1 MSDGTM
7 HGEVQDKTFSGK
19 GIKNWGAY
27 CCTIFR
33 NRVGRSAKNND
44 VLEHKGKFYQCTWY
58 QNRDE
63 NNEPVFKAYWKTVT
77 GIPATPPLEGHVDT
91 YVPQVYSNV
100 LSTEDAEAL
109 LESKTVAVL
118 RRACEARE
126 LNFGA
131 NHRKADLIAMLVQ
144 SGIDSGRISPPAGTD
159 ADHEAQAQADI
170 FDA

>member
-1 MSDGTM
+1 MADGT
-7 HGEVQDKTFSGK
+7 KTYEGP
-19 GIKNWGAY
+19 GIHNWGAY

-44 VLEHKGKFYQCTWY
+44 VLEHKGKLYQCTWY
-58 QNRDE
+58 QKQDSQ
-63 NNEPVFKAYWKTVT
+63 NETVWKAYWKTVT

-91 YVPQVYSNV
+91 YVPKVYSNV
-100 LSTEDAEAL
+100 LSVEDATTM

-118 RRACEARE
+118 KQACKARD
-126 LNFGA
+126 LTFGA
-131 NHRKADLIAMLVQ
+131 NVLKQDLISLLIGH
-144 SGIDSGRISPPAGTD
+144 GIASGRVSAPAGGD